1 MHNNQSNKNGNEC
14 SVLHEDVVKHVLASF
29 PDEHNFEVAASFFK
43 VLGDPT
49 RTKIIWCLDQN
60 EMCVCDIAATLGMTK
75 SAISHQ
81 LAKLKAVNM
90 VTSKRQGKEV
100 IYSLSDDHIKSMLEA
115 GMEHSLEL

>member
-1 MHNNQSNKNGNEC
+1 MNNIKNNTTNAEC
-14 SVLHEDVVKHVLASF
+14 SILHKEVVSRVLTNF
-29 PDEHNFEVAASFFK
+29 PDEHNFEVASSFFK

-90 VTSKRQGKEV
+90 VTSRRNGKEV
-100 IYSLSDDHIKSMLEA
+100 FYSLTDDHVKHMLEA
-115 GMEHSLEL
+115 GMEHSLE